1 MNKVLIS
8 PEAGRDLSEIRRYI
22 AKELKNPG
30 SARKTVNEI
39 LKTLDRFPE
48 QGPSVE
54 ALTGF
59 KADLRILLCD
69 KHIALYRIE
78 NGAVYI
84 SRIVDAKQDY
94 LRVLFGDD
102 YWKDNNTSSSDNAD
116 RIELAESLFGIV
128 SGSETIEQ
136 IKSEHLSK

>member
-1 MNKVLIS
+1 M
-8 PEAGRDLSEIRRYI
+8 
-22 AKELKNPG
+22 
-30 SARKTVNEI
+30 
-39 LKTLDRFPE
+39 
-48 QGPSVE
+48 
-54 ALTGF
+54 
-59 KADLRILLCD
+59 RILLCD

-128 SGSETIEQ
+128 SGSKTIEQ